1 MLDVPLV
8 LAALSTMQIVVLV
21 LVVLAIIILWK
32 FVKLAFRIALIV
44 AAAVVIFLV
53 LRNAGYLAG

>member
-21 LVVLAIIILWK
+21 LVVLAIVIAWK
-32 FVKLAFRIALIV
+32 FVKMAFRIALIV
-44 AAAVVIFLV
+44 GAAVVIFLV
-53 LRNAGYLAG
+53 LRNAGYL